1 MLAIVLI
8 CGLFGCSTVKEN
20 EVLKIRLQCADLC
33 KNQEHSLFN
42 EKVITDVNEIK
53 VFTEAIKKAKPINGI
68 LDYGAVFK
76 VFVSFKDKTEKQ
88 YVLNI
93 TENENEDPLLV
104 NMSESEKG
112 YTIPKKNADELRAI
126 IYKQ

>member
-8 CGLFGCSTVKEN
+8 YGLIGCMSKEN
-20 EVLKIRLQCADLC
+20 EALKIRLQCAEFC
-33 KNQEHSLFN
+33 KNKEQPPFN
-42 EKVITDVNEIK
+42 EKIITDVNEIK

-68 LDYGAVFK
+68 LDYGTVFR

-93 TENENEDPLLV
+93 TENENAIPLLV

-112 YTIPKKNADELRAI
+112 FSIPKENAVELRAI